1 MGADWDVRINS
12 AVHKELRALPE
23 AAREEAIDLIRDL
36 AHDPFP
42 PGLADPLRRNNRV
55 YRQYFGADKF
65 RLIYRVDHQHRT
77 VEVFRARPRRTAYRG
92 LRNP

>member
-1 MGADWDVRINS
+1 MAADWDVKINS

-23 AAREEAIDLIRDL
+23 AAREEAFDLIQDL
-36 AHDPFP
+36 ARDPFP
-42 PGLADPLRRNNRV
+42 PDLAIPLRRNNRV

-65 RLIYRVDHQHRT
+65 RLIYRVNHQHRT
-77 VEVFRARPRRTAYRG
+77 VEVFRARPRRTAYQG